1 MRLNVK
7 SRDIF
12 HRYQVCFLERERS
25 NRSTARD
32 TLAKALFITRID
44 SLFIREICKL

>member
-25 NRSTARD
+25 NRSIARVSKSIIYY
-32 TLAKALFITRID
+32 ANR
-44 SLFIREICKL
+44 